1 MCGLLAYVG
10 SEVPRSSLEAAHRFQ
25 AKRGLDRKDY
35 QRSVYTN
42 QFFIG
47 HNTLPL
53 VSNSDFHQPKHK
65 DGGQMFAFT
74 GEIFNYADFGAKTD
88 IELFKPKLNL
98 EQIHQFD
105 GFWAYAQVDKDNLF
119 AMTDFLSIKPIYYR
133 TDINAVASEPKTL
146 TFLGDT
152 SEDKVFLSNVK
163 KWGYSPDNRTQW
175 EQIKQLPPG
184 HIYLDG
190 EISPYWDW
198 SKIKVEENLIDLLK
212 ESVNRRTQGIGKIAM
227 LLSGGL
233 DSSLIYSL
241 ITDKSKV
248 KTFHVENNEY
258 DYAKLMDPY
267 VKEISLSS
275 ISRELAMELHQS
287 PVDLGSVLPQ
297 AAMAKTMNEKGFN
310 VVITGDGADELF
322 GGYRRAKEYDSQ
334 GSDVFVELP
343 YYHLPRLD
351 RINMA
356 FTIECRSP
364 YLSPKII
371 KYAMGLSYES
381 RTNKQELKRI
391 AKNLVHDAIIN
402 RQKVPLRAK

>member
-1 MCGLLAYVG
+1 MCGFIAYLG
-10 SEVPRSSLEAAHRFQ
+10 SEIPKEKLEKAHRFQ
-25 AKRGLDRKDY
+25 SKRGLNRSDC

-42 QFFIG
+42 HFFIS

-53 VSNSDFHQPKHK
+53 VSNSEYHQPKHK
-65 DGGQMFAFT
+65 DEGAMYVFT
-74 GEIFNYADFGAKTD
+74 GEIFNYSDFGAKND
-88 IELFKPKLNL
+88 IDLFKPKLNL
-98 EQIHQFD
+98 AQVHQYD
-105 GFWAYAQVDKDNLF
+105 GFWAYAQVDKNHLF
-119 AMTDFLSIKPIYYR
+119 AMTDFLSIKPVYYR
-133 TDINAVASEPKTL
+133 TDINVVTSEPETL
-146 TFLGDT
+146 TFLKDT
-152 SEDKVFLSNVK
+152 NPDPVFLSNVK

-190 EISPYWDW
+190 KISPYWDW
-198 SKIKVEENLIDLLK
+198 SEVELSKDLSGLLK
-212 ESVNRRTQGIGKIAM
+212 ESVNHRTQGIGKIAM

-241 ITDKSKV
+241 IEDKSKV
-248 KTFHVENNEY
+248 KTFHVQNNEY
-258 DYAKLMDPY
+258 EFAKLMDNT
-267 VKEISLSS
+267 VEEIPLDK
-275 ISRELAMELHQS
+275 IDPDLAMKLHQT
-287 PVDLGSVLPQ
+287 PVNLGSVVPQ
-297 AAMAKTMNEKGFN
+297 AAMAKTMHEKGFN

-364 YLSPKII
+364 FLSPKII
-371 KYAMGLSYES
+371 KYAMNLPYSI
-381 RTNKQELKRI
+381 RTDKQILKEI
-391 AKNLVHDAIIN
+391 AKGRVPDEIIN
-402 RQKVPLRAK
+402 RQKMPLRML